1 MPKNPVNIA
10 KYFSFV
16 IFSVFKKI
24 FNQIIVNIGAEL
36 IIKVTRPEEINFSAY
51 TNDQLTKKIDVNP
64 VREALLTRVM
74 SYFSSLKIKR

>member
-16 IFSVFKKI
+16 IFSFFKKI

-36 IIKVTRPEEINFSAY
+36 IIKVTKPEEINFNAY
-51 TNDQLTKKIDVNP
+51 TNDQLTKKIDINP
-64 VREALLTRVM
+64 VSEALLIKVI